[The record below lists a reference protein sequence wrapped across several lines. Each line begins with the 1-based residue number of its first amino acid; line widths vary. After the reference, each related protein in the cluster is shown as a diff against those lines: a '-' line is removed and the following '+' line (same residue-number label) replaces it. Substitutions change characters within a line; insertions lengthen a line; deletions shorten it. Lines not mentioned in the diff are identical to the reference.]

1 MENKEA
7 IITEDKVINVVSF
20 EKVRD
25 KKGQPMD
32 LETYLKRPD
41 TTVKRGEFIE
51 ILTQVLGNIDK
62 ELLDCF
68 ERVVRTANLMEV
80 VVEALIAKG
89 QITMADLSIAQKKM
103 LAELELKQKEGQS
116 NGEGKES

>member
-7 IITEDKVINVVSF
+7 IVTEDKVINVVSF
-20 EKVRD
+20 EEVRD

-41 TTVKRGEFIE
+41 TAVKRGEFIE

-68 ERVVRTANLMEV
+68 EKVVRTANLMEV
-80 VVEALIAKG
+80 VVGALIAKG
-89 QITMADLSIAQKKM
+89 QITMTDLSIAQKKM

-116 NGEGKES
+116 NGEGQES